1 MPAAAAPS
9 QSPQTQNANARALVL
24 QRGIDEWLNIY
35 SNSQTPTTGQVY
47 NIPIRNV
54 GLIKRFVV
62 QVAAKINNATGGE
75 TQTLCPFGMSQF
87 FSNFTLTDLS
97 NQQRVNCPGW
107 LLSMIASAKRRNAF
121 GQVPVL
127 VNGTPGAATTYP
139 HADATSPLAIAD
151 GTITGPEVTVFGF
164 GNAFNGTSQ
173 STLTSNGQLMYAASL
188 AAATGGYVFAHFEV
202 PVAYT
207 DHNLAGAIFAGVTSA
222 TMNLQL
228 TINPNMFLPASA
240 TDNTLGL
247 FQSSASPSTA
257 ALSTTNITLYQN
269 IIDQVPIGQ
278 NGGPVLPLL
287 DLSTAYLINNTAIG
301 SVIQSQDNPIPYAN
315 FRSFYSTTIV
325 FDNAGTL
332 NTGSDVNYFALQ
344 SANYT
349 NIWKLDPFT
358 AALKARLIIG
368 SDPPKGTYY
377 FDHRSKP
384 INTIQYG
391 NMELIVNPSSV
402 GGNTA
407 QFLVGW
413 EQLALINQVTQAGS
427 LYGS

>member
-1 MPAAAAPS
+1 MASSTAAPS
-9 QSPQTQNANARALVL
+9 QSPQQQNAMARQLVL

-35 SNSQTPTTGQVY
+35 SNSQVPTPGQVY
-47 NIPIRNV
+47 NIPVRNV

-62 QVAAKINNATGGE
+62 QVAAQILNATGGE
-75 TQTLCPFGMSQF
+75 TQTLTPFGMSNF

-97 NQQRVNCPGW
+97 NQQRVNTTGW
-107 LLSMIASAKRRNAF
+107 HLSMIASAKRRKAF
-121 GQVPVL
+121 GLVPVL
-127 VNGTPGAATTYP
+127 VNGVQNAT
-139 HADATSPLAIAD
+139 ATVTPLAI
-151 GTITGPEVTVFGF
+151 PEVTVFGF
-164 GNAFNGTSQ
+164 GNAFSGTSS
-173 STLTSNGQLMYAASL
+173 STFTSNGQLMYAASL
-188 AAATGGYVFAHFEV
+188 AAGTGGYVFAHFEV

-222 TMNLQL
+222 TMNLAL

-240 TDNTLGL
+240 SDVTLGL

-257 ALSTTNITLYQN
+257 ALSTTKITLYQN

-287 DLSTAYLINNTAIG
+287 DLSTAYLLTNTAISG
-301 SVIQSQDNPIPYAN
+301 VVQTQDNPIPYAN
-315 FRSFYSTTIV
+315 FRSFYSTTLV
-325 FDNAGTL
+325 YDNAGTL
-332 NTGSDVNYFALQ
+332 NTGTDVNYFALQ

-391 NMELIVNPSSV
+391 NMELIVNPSNV
-402 GGNTA
+402 GGSTA

-413 EQLALINQVTQAGS
+413 EALALINQVTQAGS